1 MATQDDSEVDRRE
14 RTLREED
21 WQILAAPLF
30 CVREIRELVAFCVA
44 NLDGASERESE
55 LLDTVTRLESR
66 LLRRCLRADRQR
78 TMDELRLDRLR
89 SWKEVVTFLRASDDA
104 VMATQLDNLLPA
116 ARRLCEKL
124 RPDLE

>member
-1 MATQDDSEVDRRE
+1 MAHQSDSEGDRHE
-14 RTLREED
+14 KTLREAN
-21 WQILAAPLF
+21 WQILAAPYF
-30 CVREIRELVAFCVA
+30 CVREIRELVAFCIA
-44 NLDGASERESE
+44 NLDGASEQDME

-78 TMDELRLDRLR
+78 TMNELRLDRVR
-89 SWKEVVTFLRASDDA
+89 SWQEVVTFLRASDDV

-116 ARRLCEKL
+116 ARRLLEKL

>member
-1 MATQDDSEVDRRE
+1 MAHQSDSEGDRHE
-14 RTLREED
+14 KTLREAN
-21 WQILAAPLF
+21 WQILAAPYF
-30 CVREIRELVAFCVA
+30 CVREICELVAFCIA
-44 NLDGASERESE
+44 NLDGASEQDME

-78 TMDELRLDRLR
+78 TMNELRLDRVR
-89 SWKEVVTFLRASDDA
+89 SWQEVVTFLRASDD
-104 VMATQLDNLLPA
+104 VVTATQLDNLLPA